1 MASVPTYEPEDAPQW
16 VRDVVENLQR
26 EHDKRVEEYTKLED
40 ALPRGRER
48 DAILFAANTLRDT
61 GHPLDANIL
70 ELYMERLVKS
80 DG

>member
-1 MASVPTYEPEDAPQW
+1 MASVPTYTPEDAPQW

-48 DAILFAANTLRDT
+48 SSILFAANMLRDT

-70 ELYMERLVKS
+70 ELYMERLVTF